1 MKDKDQQLI
10 FEKYQKKRTRDGRIA
25 YLREDFPDFDD
36 EDDSS
41 DNDEPQSDNE
51 GAYNEGS
58 DNEGSDNEGSNYE
71 PPEPSET
78 SSPPPEDGKL
88 SEEELDEELE
98 ILATKKDKISKLFD
112 SESIDKDVAQE
123 ALAKLKMLT
132 NDLVARYI

>member
-1 MKDKDQQLI
+1 MKDRDQQLI
-10 FEKYQKKRTRDGRIA
+10 FENYQKKRTRENRIA
-25 YLREDFPDFDD
+25 YLCEDFPGFED
-36 EDDSS
+36 EEDSN

-51 GAYNEGS
+51 ESDNEESSNEGS
-58 DNEGSDNEGSNYE
+58 DNEESNYE
-71 PPEPSET
+71 TSEPA
-78 SSPPPEDGKL
+78 SPPSEDGKL

>member
-10 FEKYQKKRTRDGRIA
+10 FEKYQKKRARDGRIA

-41 DNDEPQSDNE
+41 DNDELQSD
-51 GAYNEGS
+51 NEGS
-58 DNEGSDNEGSNYE
+58 DNEGSDNEESNYE
-71 PPEPSET
+71 PSEPSET

-98 ILATKKDKISKLFD
+98 LLATKKDKISKLFD

>member
-51 GAYNEGS
+51 GS
-58 DNEGSDNEGSNYE
+58 DNEGSDNEESSY
-71 PPEPSET
+71 EPSET

>member
-41 DNDEPQSDNE
+41 DNDEPQSESDNE
-51 GAYNEGS
+51 ES
-58 DNEGSDNEGSNYE
+58 DNEGSDNEESSY
-71 PPEPSET
+71 EPSET